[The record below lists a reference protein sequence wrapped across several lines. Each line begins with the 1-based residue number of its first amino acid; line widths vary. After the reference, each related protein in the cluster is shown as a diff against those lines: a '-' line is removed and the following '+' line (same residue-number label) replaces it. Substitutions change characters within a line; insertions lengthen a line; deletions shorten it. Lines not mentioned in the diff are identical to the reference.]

1 MGSQNNAEAPA
12 GTGSFAAIL
21 FDMDGTIIDTTSAI
35 VEHWHRIGNEIGV
48 PPETILETSH
58 GRRSID
64 TLKLVAPHK
73 ANWEYVKE
81 VEAKLPELYG
91 HMVEEIPGARK
102 FLDAVSQ
109 CHNPWAIVT
118 SASEPLASRW
128 ISQLSLPEP
137 DHLVT
142 AELVENGK
150 PDPSCYKLALKQL
163 GLVGRSDETLVIED
177 SPAGI
182 IAAKAAGCKVLAL
195 LTTHSEDQVSAAKP
209 DWVVKDL
216 HSAEVVDYQNEKI
229 VVKFHDHN

>member
-1 MGSQNNAEAPA
+1 MGSQNNAEALT
-12 GTGSFAAIL
+12 GTASFAATL

-48 PPETILETSH
+48 PAETILETSH

-73 ANWEYVKE
+73 AKWEYVKE

-91 HMVEEIPGARK
+91 NLVEEIPGARK
-102 FLDAVSQ
+102 FLEAVAQ

-128 ISQLSLPEP
+128 ISQLSLPVP

-150 PDPSCYKLALKQL
+150 PDPSCYELSLKQL

-216 HSAEVVDYQNEKI
+216 LSAEVVGYQNSKI
-229 VVKFHDHN
+229 VVKFHDQK

>member
-12 GTGSFAAIL
+12 GTASFAAIL
-21 FDMDGTIIDTTSAI
+21 FDMDGTIIDTISAI

-48 PPETILETSH
+48 PAETILETSH

-73 ANWEYVKE
+73 AHWEYVKE

-91 HMVEEIPGARK
+91 HLVEEIPGARK
-102 FLDAVSQ
+102 FLETVAQS
-109 CHNPWAIVT
+109 HNPWAIVT

-128 ISQLSLPEP
+128 ISQLSLPVP

-150 PDPSCYKLALKQL
+150 PDPSCYELALKQL
-163 GLVGRSDETLVIED
+163 GLVGRSNETVVIED

-195 LTTHSEDQVSAAKP
+195 LTTHSEKQVFAAKP
-209 DWVVKDL
+209 DWIARDLSSVGTHARDNGKVVVNFQTVL
-216 HSAEVVDYQNEKI
+216 
-229 VVKFHDHN
+229 

>member
-1 MGSQNNAEAPA
+1 MGSQHDAEASA
-12 GTGSFAAIL
+12 STASFAAIL

-35 VEHWHRIGNEIGV
+35 VEHWHRIGHEIGV
-48 PPETILETSH
+48 PAETILETSH

-81 VEAKLPELYG
+81 IEAKLPELYG
-91 HMVEEIPGARK
+91 HLVEEIPGARK
-102 FLDAVSQ
+102 FLEAVAQ

-118 SASEPLASRW
+118 SASDPLASRW
-128 ISQLSLPEP
+128 ISQLSLPVP
-137 DHLVT
+137 NHLVT
-142 AELVENGK
+142 AELVEKGK
-150 PDPSCYKLALKQL
+150 PDPSCYELALKQL
-163 GLVGRSDETLVIED
+163 GLIGKSDETLVIED

-195 LTTHSEDQVSAAKP
+195 LTTHSEEEVSAAKP

-216 HSAEVVDYQNEKI
+216 LSAEVLAYENGKI
-229 VVKFHDHN
+229 IVKFHD

>member
-1 MGSQNNAEAPA
+1 MGSQNNAEALA
-12 GTGSFAAIL
+12 GTASFAAIL

-48 PPETILETSH
+48 PAETILETSH

-73 ANWEYVKE
+73 ANWEYIEE

-91 HMVEEIPGARK
+91 NLVEEIPGARK
-102 FLDAVSQ
+102 FLEAVAQS
-109 CHNPWAIVT
+109 HNPWAIVT
-118 SASEPLASRW
+118 SASGPLASRW
-128 ISQLSLPEP
+128 ISQLSLPVP

-150 PDPSCYKLALKQL
+150 PDPSCYELALKQL

-195 LTTHSEDQVSAAKP
+195 LTTHPEDQVSAAKP

-216 HSAEVVDYQNEKI
+216 LSAEVVGYQNSKI
-229 VVKFHDHN
+229 VVKFHDQK